1 MTPQDISVII
11 PAFNE
16 APRIGT
22 AIESAM
28 NEDAGEVI
36 VCDGGSAD
44 DTVQVAQ
51 TQGATVVRSD
61 PGRGRQLARGAD
73 AAKGAFLLF
82 LHADN
87 RLSGGCLTA
96 LCDLVNHADDQAQ
109 VWGGFRQKIDASGLI
124 YRSLEWGNATRVR
137 LRGMPFGDQA
147 IFVSRSNYRRVGGFQ
162 TVPLMEDVL
171 LARALR
177 RQSWPKLIDR
187 AIVVDARRWQK
198 RGIIRQTLRNWGIQ
212 FAHSC
217 GVSEDRLAEWY
228 RR

>member
-1 MTPQDISVII
+1 MTPQDVSVII

-16 APRIGT
+16 APRIGD

-28 NEDAGEVI
+28 MENAGEVI
-36 VCDGGSAD
+36 VSDGGSAD
-44 DTVQVAQ
+44 ETVQIARIH
-51 TQGATVVRSD
+51 GASVIQSD

-73 AAKGAFLLF
+73 AAKGTFLLF

-96 LCDLVNHADDQAQ
+96 LCDSVNHADDQDQ

-124 YRSLEWGNATRVR
+124 YRSLEWGNATRIR

-177 RQSWPKLIDR
+177 RQSWPKLINR
-187 AIVVDARRWQK
+187 AIIVDARRWQK

-217 GVSEDRLAEWY
+217 GVSEDRLADWY